1 MLFMLLVKASHNS
14 ENAQL
19 PSPELMAAMDQ
30 YNDQLETAG
39 VKIMAKVLHPTRQ
52 AFRFR
57 FTKEGQP
64 AEIIQG
70 PFTPSTEQVAG
81 FFLLELSSL
90 EEAYQWALKAPDL
103 QGFGEGEIELRQV
116 Y

>member
-1 MLFMLLVKASHNS
+1 MLLIKSSHNS
-14 ENAQL
+14 ENRQL
-19 PSPELMAAMDQ
+19 PNPKLMAAMDQ
-30 YNDQLETAG
+30 YNDQLEAAG
-39 VKIMAKVLHPTRQ
+39 VKIMAKGLHPTRQ
-52 AFRFR
+52 AYRFR

-64 AEIIQG
+64 PEIIQG
-70 PFTPSTEQVAG
+70 PFTPPTEQVAG

-90 EEAYQWALKAPDL
+90 EEAYQWALQAPDS